1 MFGQKEKLLG
11 VNFTVFRNISLRDKR
26 TWTNG
31 KKDYTEENKDHAAV
45 RHPGD
50 LTLRKTKGFKFVY
63 LFKYAD
69 VYTICQRFQNTPIF
83 PVMYHNSSHSSP
95 VNSLKWY
102 KGKWSTAR
110 CFFFFCEG
118 KFTQN

>member
-69 VYTICQRFQNTPIF
+69 VYILSVKGFRTPQFFQSFITIQVIQ
-83 PVMYHNSSHSSP
+83 V
-95 VNSLKWY
+95 
-102 KGKWSTAR
+102 
-110 CFFFFCEG
+110 
-118 KFTQN
+118 Q